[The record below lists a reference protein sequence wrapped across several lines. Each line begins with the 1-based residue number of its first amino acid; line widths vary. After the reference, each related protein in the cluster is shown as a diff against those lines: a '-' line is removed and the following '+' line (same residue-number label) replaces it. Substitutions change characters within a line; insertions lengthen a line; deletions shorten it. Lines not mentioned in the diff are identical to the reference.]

1 MEFNLKIAGEDV
13 KTIFDCLDQGPH
25 NKVRRIIDS
34 IFAQVQQQ
42 EIAAQQP
49 KEPVPAVDPSEQNAG
64 GTD

>member
-25 NKVRRIIDS
+25 NKVRRIIDN

-49 KEPVPAVDPSEQNAG
+49 KEPVPPVEPGQNAG